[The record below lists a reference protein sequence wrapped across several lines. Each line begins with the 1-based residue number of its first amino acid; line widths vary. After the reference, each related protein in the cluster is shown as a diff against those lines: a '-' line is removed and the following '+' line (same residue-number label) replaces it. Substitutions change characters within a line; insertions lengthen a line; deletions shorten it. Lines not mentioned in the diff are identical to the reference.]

1 MASIPEEVL
10 MEKRLGVIALIIE
23 NRESAQQFNRV
34 VSEFHDLVLARQ
46 GVPLHDRYGDGRDL
60 HVISLVVE
68 GTTDA
73 LGALTGRLGKLPGV
87 QVKSVLSKARPEPAG
102 GPDADSRND
111 QNLH

>member
-1 MASIPEEVL
+1 
-10 MEKRLGVIALIIE
+10 MEKRLGVVAIIID
-23 NRESAQQFNRV
+23 NRDSAQQFNHV

-73 LGALTGRLGKLPGV
+73 LGALTGRLGKLKGV
-87 QVKSVLSKARPEPAG
+87 QVKSVLSKAQSAPNLQEGVPHAHSEPDEH
-102 GPDADSRND
+102 PDF
-111 QNLH
+111 H

>member
-1 MASIPEEVL
+1 
-10 MEKRLGVIALIIE
+10 MEKRLGVVALIID
-23 NRESAQQFNRV
+23 NREAAQQFNRV

-73 LGALTGRLGKLPGV
+73 LGALTGRLGKLKGV
-87 QVKSVLSKARPEPAG
+87 QVKSVLSKAQ
-102 GPDADSRND
+102 DASNSQEGAPHAHDYP
-111 QNLH
+111 

>member
-1 MASIPEEVL
+1 

-73 LGALTGRLGKLPGV
+73 LGALTGRLGKLNGV
-87 QVKSVLSKARPEPAG
+87 QVKSVLSRSPRDNQEGVPSASQLSTRP
-102 GPDADSRND
+102 RND
-111 QNLH
+111 ENFH

>member
-1 MASIPEEVL
+1 
-10 MEKRLGVIALIIE
+10 MEKRLGVVALIIE
-23 NRESAQQFNRV
+23 NRDSAQQFNRV

-73 LGALTGRLGKLPGV
+73 LGALTGRLGKLKGV
-87 QVKSVLSKARPEPAG
+87 QVKSVLSKSQEG
-102 GPDADSRND
+102 VPDAHSQPLNHPD
-111 QNLH
+111 LH

>member
-1 MASIPEEVL
+1 
-10 MEKRLGVIALIIE
+10 MEKRLGVVALIIE
-23 NRESAQQFNRV
+23 DRDSAQQFNRV

-73 LGALTGRLGKLPGV
+73 LGALTGRLGKLKGV
-87 QVKSVLSKARPEPAG
+87 QVKSVLSRLQSADTLQEGAFHAHADPN
-102 GPDADSRND
+102 PD
-111 QNLH
+111 LH

>member
-1 MASIPEEVL
+1 

-23 NRESAQQFNRV
+23 DRESAQQFNRI

-73 LGALTGRLGKLPGV
+73 LGALTGRLGKLNGV
-87 QVKSVLSKARPEPAG
+87 QVKSVLSKSQPPLPPQEAFHAQHSD
-102 GPDADSRND
+102 PDLR
-111 QNLH
+111 

>member
-1 MASIPEEVL
+1 
-10 MEKRLGVIALIIE
+10 MEKRLGVVALIIE

-87 QVKSVLSKARPEPAG
+87 QVKSVLSRLPSAAH
-102 GPDADSRND
+102 D
-111 QNLH
+111 QEGASHAHPRSDQDLH